1 MNAEIDRLKQRQEE
15 LEHRLHAIR
24 CDYHRGLD
32 QDSEEQ
38 AVQLENMEVLQEIG
52 RLAEEELAGIK
63 QQLAELKQ
71 RH

>member
-1 MNAEIDRLKQRQEE
+1 MNAEIRKLEQRQLE

-24 CDYHRGLD
+24 SDYHRGLD

-52 RLAEEELAGIK
+52 RLAERELEQIRDR
-63 QQLAELKQ
+63 LAELRKA
-71 RH
+71 